1 MEPKIPTWIM
11 VWTFIIAMLP
21 LGFVLQGYLDPGA
34 HFGEEAAAA
43 GAATYAGP
51 IGLYIARNAASV
63 VVTLFAFQ
71 QRSAPML
78 IVILMLRAV
87 TDVFDVIHNAVAGTV
102 GAELMIF
109 ATLWI
114 TGSSIA
120 IFKLWNWPTSSEGD
134 RNEAL

>member
-21 LGFVLQGYLDPGA
+21 LGFVVQGYLDPGA
-34 HFGEEAAAA
+34 HFGEEATASGTAVF
-43 GAATYAGP
+43 AGP
-51 IGLYIARNAASV
+51 IGLYLARNAASV

-87 TDVFDVIHNAVAGTV
+87 TDVFDVINNTIAGTV

-120 IFKLWNWPTSSEGD
+120 IHRLWNWPIPSEGS

>member
-1 MEPKIPTWIM
+1 MQPRIPKWIM

-21 LGFVLQGYLDPGA
+21 LGFVVQGYLDPGA
-34 HFGEEAAAA
+34 HFGEEATTA
-43 GAATYAGP
+43 GAAVYAGP
-51 IGLYIARNAASV
+51 IGLYLARNAASV
-63 VVTLFAFQ
+63 VVTLFSFQ

-78 IVILMLRAV
+78 IVILLLRAV
-87 TDVFDVIHNAVAGTV
+87 TDVLDVIHNTIAGTV

-114 TGSSIA
+114 AGSSIA
-120 IFKLWNWPTSSEGD
+120 IFKLWNWPSPAEGN